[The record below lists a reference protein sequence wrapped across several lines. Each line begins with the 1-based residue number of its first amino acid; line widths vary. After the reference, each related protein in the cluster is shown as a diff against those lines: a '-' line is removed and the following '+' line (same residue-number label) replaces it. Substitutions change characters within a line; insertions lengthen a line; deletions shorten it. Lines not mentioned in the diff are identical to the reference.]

1 MHHVIH
7 RLPSI
12 EHMFVLLSGARWVLA
27 GLARRCDDGRAVDF
41 WQAADEDK
49 LAELILYVADRIR
62 DDPTGGATK
71 INKILYFAEFAH
83 IRSHGSPITGAVYQR
98 LPRGPAPR
106 RLPPV
111 RQRLIESGA
120 AELDVDTYFGYP
132 LHRLLPKRP
141 ADVAKFSKSEIQAV
155 DQVVDALRGKTAEEV
170 SHLSHQEKA
179 WQLVETYEDIP
190 FSAAFLAAHSV
201 VTEDTRHHAE
211 LLADKLGIS
220 H

>member
-1 MHHVIH
+1 MFA
-7 RLPSI
+7 RLQHFGSMVASRAP
-12 EHMFVLLSGARWVLA
+12 
-27 GLARRCDDGRAVDF
+27 RCDDGRAVDF
-41 WQAADEDK
+41 WEEADEDK
-49 LAELILYVADRIR
+49 LAELILYVAERIK

-71 INKILYFAEFAH
+71 INKILYFAEFSH

-120 AELDVDTYFGYP
+120 AKFKIDTYFGYP
-132 LHRLLPKRP
+132 LHRLLPNRS
-141 ADVAKFSKSEIQAV
+141 ADLTRFSKSEIQAV
-155 DQVVDALRGKTAEEV
+155 DQVIDALRGKTADEV
-170 SHLSHQEKA
+170 SRLSHQEKA

-201 VTEDTRHHAE
+201 VTETSRRYAE
-211 LLADKLGIS
+211 LLADRLGIS